1 MTSGVLLKALGLMRL
16 YGTPEQ
22 FAEKIVTF

>member
-1 MTSGVLLKALGLMRL
+1 MTSGVLLKALGLMGF

-22 FAEKIVTF
+22 FAEKIATF

>member
-1 MTSGVLLKALGLMRL
+1 MTSGVHLDALGLMRF

-22 FAEKIVTF
+22 FAEKIATF